1 MTLDSITLGSM
12 HIWVS
17 WFRLTRV
24 QLVTAPATR
33 LLPLSSAFTIR
44 SSTAVA
50 LNSLMLEACRSD
62 SELSSQW
69 GLRLIAR
76 GGTGNQPAVEYRRSL
91 SSACQRLARCE
102 LK

>member
-1 MTLDSITLGSM
+1 MGPSWPVEETITLDSITLGSM

-50 LNSLMLEACRSD
+50 LKSLMLGACNYQSTA
-62 SELSSQW
+62 SGMQMLSAHCSVLQS
-69 GLRLIAR
+69 IANR
-76 GGTGNQPAVEYRRSL
+76 GGA
-91 SSACQRLARCE
+91 
-102 LK
+102 